1 MVKELVERE
10 YTDLRSSV
18 NAVGEV
24 VTQIIQ
30 FVGGEKRT
38 FNHVISKSLLQGQFT
53 KFKQTDGT
61 WVMVNDKNILC
72 IEVFNEE

>member
-1 MVKELVERE
+1 MDSSEK

-18 NAVGEV
+18 NAVGDV
-24 VTQIIQ
+24 VTQIIH

-38 FNHVISKSLLQGQFT
+38 FNDVDTHSIKQGQFT
-53 KFKQTDGT
+53 KFETKDGRL
-61 WVMVNDKNILC
+61 VMVNDKNILC

>member
-1 MVKELVERE
+1 MDSSGEQ
-10 YTDLRSSV
+10 YTDLRPSV
-18 NAVGEV
+18 NQVGEV
-24 VTQIIQ
+24 VTQIIH

-72 IEVFNEE
+72 IEVFEEK